1 VSVTPED
8 VEGLEHV
15 AKFREPIEKALVEG
29 YGQMNYNDVIDFI
42 KKGEFQF
49 WSSENSCVITTID
62 IFPRIKQL
70 TVVIGAGDLNEIDT
84 IIRPVIEEW
93 ARHINC
99 DTMLIMGRPGWQRA
113 LEGYRRTAVVL
124 EKRL

>member
-1 VSVTPED
+1 MINTED
-8 VEGLEHV
+8 VEGLEYV
-15 AKFREPIEKALVEG
+15 APFRELIERALAEG
-29 YGQMNYNDVIDFI
+29 YGQMNYHDVVEGI
-42 KKGEFQF
+42 KSGEYQF
-49 WSSENSCVITTID
+49 WSSENSCVVTTVD
-62 IFPRIKQL
+62 VFPRIKQL
-70 TVVIGAGDLNEIDT
+70 TVIIGAGDLAEIDT

-93 ARHINC
+93 ARHISC

>member
-1 VSVTPED
+1 MNHEE
-8 VEGLEHV
+8 VEGLEYV
-15 AKFREPIEKALVEG
+15 TPFRELIERALAEG
-29 YGQMNYNDVIDFI
+29 YGQMNYADVVEGL
-42 KKGEFQF
+42 KSGEYQF

-62 IFPRIKQL
+62 IFPRLKQL
-70 TVVIGAGDLNEIDT
+70 TVIIGAGDLREIDE
-84 IIRPVIEEW
+84 IIRPALEEW

-113 LEGYRRTAVVL
+113 LEGYKRTAVVL

>member
-1 VSVTPED
+1 VNVTQED

-15 AKFREPIEKALVEG
+15 AKFREPIERALVEG
-29 YGQMNYNDVIDFI
+29 YGQMNYNDVIDYI
-42 KKGEFQF
+42 KSGEFQF
-49 WSSENSCVITTID
+49 WSSENSCVITTVD

-93 ARHINC
+93 GRHIQC

>member
-1 VSVTPED
+1 MNVTQED

-49 WSSENSCVITTID
+49 WSSENSCVITTVD
-62 IFPRIKQL
+62 VFPRLKQL
-70 TVVIGAGDLNEIDT
+70 TVIIGAGDLGEIDK

>member
-1 VSVTPED
+1 MSQEEVD
-8 VEGLEHV
+8 GLEYV
-15 AKFREPIEKALVEG
+15 APFRELIDRALAEG
-29 YGQMNYNDVIDFI
+29 YGQMNYADVVDGI
-42 KKGEFQF
+42 KSGEYQF

-62 IFPRIKQL
+62 IFPRLKQL
-70 TVVIGAGDLNEIDT
+70 TVIIGAGDLKEIDE
-84 IIRPVIEEW
+84 IIRPVLEEW

-113 LEGYRRTAVVL
+113 LKGYRRTAVVL

>member
-1 VSVTPED
+1 MIHDE
-8 VEGLEHV
+8 VEGLEYV
-15 AKFREPIEKALVEG
+15 APFRELIDRALAEG
-29 YGQMNYNDVIDFI
+29 YGQMNYADVVEGI
-42 KKGEFQF
+42 KSGEYQF

-62 IFPRIKQL
+62 VFPRLKQL
-70 TVVIGAGDLNEIDT
+70 TVIIGAGDLKEIDN
-84 IIRPVIEEW
+84 IIRPVLEEW

-113 LEGYRRTAVVL
+113 LDGYKRTAVVL

>member
-1 VSVTPED
+1 MNHEE
-8 VEGLEHV
+8 VEGLEYV
-15 AKFREPIEKALVEG
+15 APFRELIERALAEG
-29 YGQMNYNDVIDFI
+29 YGQMNYADVVEGL
-42 KKGEFQF
+42 KRGEYQF

-62 IFPRIKQL
+62 VFPRLKQL
-70 TVVIGAGDLNEIDT
+70 TVIIGAGDLREIDE
-84 IIRPVIEEW
+84 IIRPVLEEW

-113 LEGYRRTAVVL
+113 LEGYKRTAVVL

>member
-1 VSVTPED
+1 MNHEE
-8 VEGLEHV
+8 VEGLEYV
-15 AKFREPIEKALVEG
+15 APFRELIDRALAEG
-29 YGQMNYNDVIDFI
+29 YGQMNYADVIDGI
-42 KKGEFQF
+42 KRGEYQF

-62 IFPRIKQL
+62 VFPRLKQL
-70 TVVIGAGDLNEIDT
+70 TVIIGAGDLKEIDE

-93 ARHINC
+93 ARHIDC
-99 DTMLIMGRPGWQRA
+99 DTMLIMGRPVWQRA

>member
-1 VSVTPED
+1 MMHDE

-15 AKFREPIEKALVEG
+15 SRYRELIDRALAEG
-29 YGQMNYNDVIDFI
+29 YGQMNYSDVVDGI
-42 KKGEFQF
+42 KRGEYQF

-62 IFPRIKQL
+62 IFPRVKQL
-70 TVVIGAGDLNEIDT
+70 TVIIGAGDLQEIDD
-84 IIRPVIEEW
+84 IIRPVVEEW
-93 ARHINC
+93 ARHIQC

-113 LEGYRRTAVVL
+113 LDGYKRTAVVL

>member
-1 VSVTPED
+1 MNHDD
-8 VEGLEHV
+8 VEGLEYV
-15 AKFREPIEKALVEG
+15 AQFRELIDRALAEG
-29 YGQMNYNDVIDFI
+29 YGQMNYADVVDGI
-42 KKGEFQF
+42 KRGEFQF

-62 IFPRIKQL
+62 IFPRLKQL
-70 TVVIGAGDLNEIDT
+70 TVIIGAGDLKEIDD
-84 IIRPVIEEW
+84 IIRPVVEEW

-113 LEGYRRTAVVL
+113 LDGYKRTAVVL